1 MRMDALYTLNLYFM
15 KTLRLTFA
23 MGGGV
28 SLGSFSGAALTEI
41 LRALVLHG
49 QDRDGTPYDR
59 VVLDS
64 MSGASAGAIALA
76 ILMRSLMD
84 YKAVAATIVKKY
96 RLEEKEDS
104 PGSYALKEKRNGV
117 EQDLKGFIS
126 IIEKKAQKL
135 IEDQVTKKLGE
146 EEKSRLRQ
154 QLMAI
159 EVAQIL
165 QEILWVRET
174 NIKKLLKS
182 TPENSTLE
190 NFSLL
195 PRDAIIEQTRTYL
208 LPGQEALNLENH
220 QVVGKRVLF
229 ACSLTNLVPNK
240 IVENVE
246 GVDLNHFPLVREVKR
261 ALNSKSHKELRI
273 FDFKLQPGELGALD
287 TTESNWLEILPANGK
302 KENDHALKHD
312 MTSKETWARIAASVI
327 ACGAFPIAFSPVIL
341 KRWKAEFPRY
351 DHDKGSNSTQQYNSV
366 WELPNVEAHKL
377 PYVDGGTF
385 NNEPIR
391 EAFRLANYIDTNLR
405 KNHVGK
411 KEEVNF
417 DRLVVF
423 VDPIVDSKDLSYH
436 MSSYSQLAAKVG
448 GDGLRKVTHQKTFS
462 KVASLTGRLI
472 GMLRNQGSVK
482 EEHKISN
489 YLDQVQLKARLSAHL
504 NQLEIPID
512 DSVEELE
519 LFKEIIHHVEKAL
532 LRGEIPLGTRDIGKY
547 LFWTAQDELKQ
558 DMESYLKE
566 TAEPL
571 QTEKKRN
578 VFLQKFRKDQARKF
592 AELFGIMDILKTK
605 STKEEGRLSPE
616 IFSRLVQALKDC
628 QPETTAFSEVFDQ
641 VFDEATPFYNDLRE
655 FIKRVF
661 LNITIDAALDIDG
674 KDPRAVQLAITPVS
688 YAPLGSKDAKTIAL
702 PGSEIQ
708 AFGGFTSRAS
718 RDYSFNYGRYC
729 ALQSLKR
736 LDVRSYYAALKLD
749 PDIKPTTGQLPFIPE
764 SAFEGMLH
772 HFERLLGDGRTALNL
787 NQELQED
794 FKKLKK
800 GRLLRPF
807 LHRLLNIFPEVKRS
821 LLLLAGI
828 VFLIMAPI
836 VGITYWFLK
845 DMTQWDWALLLSLSA
860 GISAVTLLALG
871 WVMIVLL
878 KEKRAFRNYFYR
890 EMDTF
895 SNYEIT
901 LLWPSKIF
909 GKKVKAV
916 RFNKQGRYIQTTS
929 IDYHGAPHTAIKLF
943 IRQTE
948 SEGYHRSY
956 DLFFSDRSQRDWEKS
971 PFNAYKSSLNENGA
985 DPKKVECIH
994 FSTRTGLGRL
1004 LSFWRSEE
1012 ECIHINSAS
1021 LDKAEIERLKF
1032 FIDPAIILKKE
1043 GKEYQFNKYD
1053 CLTKEL
1059 EQLILES

>member
-1 MRMDALYTLNLYFM
+1 M

-49 QDRDGTPYDR
+49 QDREGKPYDR

-84 YKAVAATIVKKY
+84 YEAVADIIVKKY
-96 RLEEKEDS
+96 WLEIKEDS
-104 PGSYALKEKRNGV
+104 PDFYELKEKNSGPG
-117 EQDLKGFIS
+117 QDQKDFID
-126 IIEKKAQKL
+126 IIKRKAQKL
-135 IEDQVTKKLGE
+135 IEDQVTKSLTE
-146 EEKSRLRQ
+146 EETSTLCK

-182 TPENSTLE
+182 NPKTSAIE

-195 PRDAIIEQTRTYL
+195 PRDNIIEQTRTYL
-208 LPGQEALNLENH
+208 LPEEDINLQNQ

-246 GVDLNHFPLVREVKR
+246 GVDLNQFPLLREVKR

-273 FDFKLQPGELGALD
+273 FDFKLQPNDLGALD
-287 TTESNWLEILPANGK
+287 STEFNWLEISPANTK
-302 KENDHALKHD
+302 RNENNPLWHD
-312 MTSKETWARIAASVI
+312 IASKETWARIAASVI

-351 DHDKGSNSTQQYNSV
+351 DHDKGPNSTQQYNSV

-436 MSSYSQLAAKVG
+436 MSSYSQLSAKVG

-504 NQLEIPID
+504 NQLQIPID
-512 DSVEELE
+512 DSKEELE

-547 LFWTAQDELKQ
+547 LFWTAQDELKRYM
-558 DMESYLKE
+558 DSYPDDSGES
-566 TAEPL
+566 L
-571 QTEKKRN
+571 QKGKKPH
-578 VFLQKFRKDQARKF
+578 VFLHKFRKDQAKKF
-592 AELFGIMDILKTK
+592 AELFGIMDILKAK
-605 STKEEGRLSPE
+605 SAKKEVRLSPE
-616 IFSRLVQALKDC
+616 TFSQLVQVLKDC
-628 QPETTAFSEVFDQ
+628 QPEATAFSELFDQ
-641 VFDEATPFYNDLRE
+641 VFDKATPFYDDLRE

-661 LNITIDAALDIDG
+661 LNITINTALDIDG

-688 YAPLGSKDAKTIAL
+688 YAPPGSNDAKTIAL

-729 ALQSLKR
+729 ALQSLQRK
-736 LDVRSYYAALKLD
+736 DVRSYYAELKLD
-749 PDIKPTTGQLPFIPE
+749 PAGDPDIEPQPFI
-764 SAFEGMLH
+764 SQTAFSDTLTYFKE
-772 HFERLLGDGRTALNL
+772 LLDDVDSEKTSDGAVKNL
-787 NQELQED
+787 NQALRTDFEL
-794 FKKLKK
+794 LKK
-800 GRLLRPF
+800 GRLIRPF
-807 LHRLLNIFPEVKRS
+807 LHRLMNIFPEFKRS
-821 LLLLAGI
+821 LIKWGIIIFLAFMAI
-828 VFLIMAPI
+828 FL
-836 VGITYWFLK
+836 GTYFALEEH
-845 DMTQWDWALLLSLSA
+845 TFWALLVGLATAISLLTLSA
-860 GISAVTLLALG
+860 VVYGIWKLFEG
-871 WVMIVLL
+871 
-878 KEKRAFRNYFYR
+878 KKDFRDYFYT

-895 SNYEIT
+895 PNYEIT
-901 LLWPSKIF
+901 LLWPSMTF

-916 RFNKQGRYIQTTS
+916 RFNDQGRYIKTVPFE
-929 IDYHGAPHTAIKLF
+929 YNGKAHTAVKLY

-956 DLFFSDRSQRDWEKS
+956 DLFFDERAERNWNKS
-971 PFNAYKSSLNENGA
+971 PFSAYEASLNQKGENA
-985 DPKKVECIH
+985 KKVDCIH
-994 FSTRTGLGRL
+994 FSTRTWFGRL
-1004 LSFWRSEE
+1004 WRFGRPPEAS
-1012 ECIHINSAS
+1012 IQIDSSS
-1021 LDKAEIERLKF
+1021 LDKAKIERLKF
-1032 FIDPAIILKKE
+1032 YIDPAILLE
-1043 GKEYQFNKYD
+1043 QVGSEYHFGDYI

-1059 EQLILES
+1059 EKLILEV